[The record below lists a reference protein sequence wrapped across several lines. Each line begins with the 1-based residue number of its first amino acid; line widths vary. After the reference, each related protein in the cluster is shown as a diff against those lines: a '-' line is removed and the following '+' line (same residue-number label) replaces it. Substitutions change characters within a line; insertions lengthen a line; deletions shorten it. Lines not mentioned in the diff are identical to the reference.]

1 MVIWI
6 MGLSGSGKTTLGKI
20 IKEKMK
26 NKKILHID
34 GDIIRKMYSDNL
46 GHSIKDR
53 NINAER
59 ISRLVKFISDQNI
72 DIIVSVLSNFPS
84 WLNWNR
90 NNIKNYFEIYIKTNM
105 DILKKR
111 RPYLYSGKIRNVV
124 GIDIKFNKP
133 KKTDMVIQNSK
144 DLKNLELSA
153 NKIIKKLK
161 IK

>member
-1 MVIWI
+1 
-6 MGLSGSGKTTLGKI
+6 
-20 IKEKMK
+20 
-26 NKKILHID
+26 
-34 GDIIRKMYSDNL
+34 
-46 GHSIKDR
+46 
-53 NINAER
+53 
-59 ISRLVKFISDQNI
+59 
-72 DIIVSVLSNFPS
+72 
-84 WLNWNR
+84 
-90 NNIKNYFEIYIKTNM
+90 M